1 MKTLK
6 MIIMKTAYDMEMG
19 FGIMLSKR
27 NRMQNDMSA
36 PQ

>member
-1 MKTLK
+1 
-6 MIIMKTAYDMEMG
+6 MKTAYDMEMG
-19 FGIMLSKR
+19 FGTMLSKR